1 MSTRPSPIE
10 IVVVGAGMAAQRFV
24 TRLLASASARVRV
37 TVIGDENRPPY
48 DRTRLRELF
57 LGAAA
62 GDLQLPCPAF
72 EDDRVTVILDD
83 RVLRIDRRARSVR
96 TRSRRVYSYDVL
108 VLATGAYSAR
118 VAVEGAAL
126 PGCFSY
132 RTIADV
138 KDLRRFVRARSDGL
152 GRSLRGVVVGGG
164 PLGLEAAGALQTMGI
179 AATVVQYAERLMDA
193 QLDVTAG
200 SIVKRHLQARGIA
213 VRTAT
218 RVTRIDP
225 DESGAVTAIEFQD
238 GSFQR
243 VDVVVFTVGMRA
255 RDELARNADIEVDPR
270 GGVVIDEGCRTSDA
284 AVLAIGDVACFEGRR
299 AGRTGAA
306 YDMAEVAAE
315 RLLGGTRSFTG
326 SDESAAATVAGVEV
340 ASFGDALTRTPDAV
354 DVLYADP
361 VAGVYRKLVL
371 AEDAHTLLGGIL
383 VGDASA
389 YGALRTLVGARLE
402 DDPASYVLPV
412 RG

>member
-1 MSTRPSPIE
+1 
-10 IVVVGAGMAAQRFV
+10 
-24 TRLLASASARVRV
+24 
-37 TVIGDENRPPY
+37 
-48 DRTRLRELF
+48 
-57 LGAAA
+57 
-62 GDLQLPCPAF
+62 
-72 EDDRVTVILDD
+72 
-83 RVLRIDRRARSVR
+83 
-96 TRSRRVYSYDVL
+96 
-108 VLATGAYSAR
+108 
-118 VAVEGAAL
+118 
-126 PGCFSY
+126 
-132 RTIADV
+132 
-138 KDLRRFVRARSDGL
+138 
-152 GRSLRGVVVGGG
+152 
-164 PLGLEAAGALQTMGI
+164 MGI

-255 RDELARNADIEVDPR
+255 RDELARNADIEVHPR

-284 AVLAIGDVACFEGRR
+284 AVLAIGDVACFFEGRR

-315 RLLGGTRSFTG
+315 RLLGGTRSFIG

-402 DDPASYVLPV
+402 EDPASYVLPV